1 MIVLRRHGIRLT
13 DNYYDTSLAHY
24 LIDPETTHRIAG
36 LAFRHLKYNMAEQ
49 PDDRTG
55 LKRFQPIA
63 PQEAATVMCEH
74 ADMTLRLYS
83 LLNGEVENQGLMP
96 LLNDIEL
103 PLVKVLAEMEYTG
116 VRIDSDVLDD
126 MR

>member
-1 MIVLRRHGIRLT
+1 
-13 DNYYDTSLAHY
+13 
-24 LIDPETTHRIAG
+24 
-36 LAFRHLKYNMAEQ
+36 MAEQ

-74 ADMTLRLYS
+74 ADITLRLYS

-126 MR
+126 MSVRFTKRLDEMETEIFRLGLRTLQSCFADAGRTHIV